1 MSSNTSSNTSQ
12 VLIKGNVNSK
22 IYHMPYQKHYNKIS
36 PANTVYFNSEE
47 EAQAAGYRRAKQ

>member
-1 MSSNTSSNTSQ
+1 M
-12 VLIKGNVNSK
+12 KGNVNSK